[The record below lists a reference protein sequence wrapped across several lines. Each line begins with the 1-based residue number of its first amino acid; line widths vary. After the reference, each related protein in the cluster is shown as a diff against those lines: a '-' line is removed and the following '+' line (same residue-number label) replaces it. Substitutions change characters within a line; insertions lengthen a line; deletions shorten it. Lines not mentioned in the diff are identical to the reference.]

1 LPLEEKRVAR
11 MGLAIVNEATCLPFA
26 QKEACDLCVQEC
38 DAAGYR
44 AIEYTQVGVEV
55 DNAGQPIAGTGYAAP
70 VVLADKCVGC
80 GLCQT
85 RCHVINVKD
94 RHVLSASAII
104 VEAGEGKEDRMMTGS
119 YLELRRDRNA
129 ANTIDPSTTPS
140 DSPPQSLQ
148 ASPSGDDPFGIG
160 GGDLEIETPDAGNEE
175 SPF

>member
-1 LPLEEKRVAR
+1 LEEKRVAR
-11 MGLAIVNEATCLPFA
+11 MGLAIVDEATCLPFA

-38 DAAGYR
+38 DAAGYH

-55 DNAGQPIAGTGYAAP
+55 DHAGQPIEGTGFAAP

-85 RCHVINVKD
+85 RCYVINVKD

-104 VEAGEGKEDRMMTGS
+104 VEAGAGKEDRMMSGS
-119 YLELRRDRNA
+119 YVELRRGRDTA
-129 ANTIDPSTTPS
+129 DTLEPSTRPS
-140 DSPPQSLQ
+140 DSPPQTPRVD
-148 ASPSGDDPFGIG
+148 ASGDDPFGI
-160 GGDLEIETPDAGNEE
+160 LTPETESDE

>member
-38 DAAGYR
+38 DAAGYH

-119 YLELRRDRNA
+119 YLELRRDRDA
-129 ANTIDPSTTPS
+129 ANPIDPSTTPS

-148 ASPSGDDPFGIG
+148 AGPSGDDPFGIG
-160 GGDLEIETPDAGNEE
+160 TPETDNDE